1 MKLIEVVP
9 LGPLARR
16 FPSIKIAAS
25 NVAEAIEG
33 WSRQCGME
41 KIPLHR
47 RPVLEAVGF
56 TDRVSLLKDAETE
69 RVELLPAVMGG
80 GSFGRILLGAAIIA
94 SVFVLP
100 GIGVALS
107 SALKG
112 ALLATGIGMVAGGV
126 LSFFM
131 KAPGLSNEQNPDPS
145 KYIGNGK
152 NSVAIGTPIGIGGG
166 RILVGGQLMSV
177 NVNATDLVY
186 GAFPGS

>member
-1 MKLIEVVP
+1 MKLIEVTP
-9 LGPLARR
+9 LGPLASR
-16 FPSIKIAAS
+16 FPAIKIAAN

-41 KIPLHR
+41 QIPLHR
-47 RPVLEAVGF
+47 RPVIEAVGY
-56 TDRVSLLKDAETE
+56 TDRTSLLKDVEAD

-80 GSFGRILLGAAIIA
+80 GSFGRILLGAALIA
-94 SVFVLP
+94 STFILP
-100 GIGVALS
+100 GLNIALS

-112 ALLATGIGMVAGGV
+112 ALLATGVGMVAGGV

-131 KAPGLSNEQNPDPS
+131 KAPGLSNEQNPDAS

-166 RILVGGQLMSV
+166 RMLVGGQLMSV